1 MYNNIEN
8 DLFVKPLIDLIIS
21 QNNSS
26 INMDIVKKAAFFA
39 KKYHGPQMRQ
49 SGEPY
54 YSHPVAVA
62 QILSDYAIKYFRRY
76 FTHEI
81 IAGALLHDTIE
92 DTTLTFE
99 DIKHE
104 FGETIAIHV
113 EDLTRVKEYGKITAA
128 ESLEELYLQDKYGS
142 IIIKL
147 FDRVHNLQTIG
158 AKSLEKIKKIVDE
171 TVTYFLTIS
180 SEIAGTEFER
190 MLSALCINALAFQ
203 KPAQEFSIHPSFNS
217 TYRLAPLTF

>member
-1 MYNNIEN
+1 
-8 DLFVKPLIDLIIS
+8 
-21 QNNSS
+21 
-26 INMDIVKKAAFFA
+26 MDIVKKAAFFA

-142 IIIKL
+142 LTIKL

-158 AKSLEKIKKIVDE
+158 AKSPEKVKKIIDE
-171 TVTYFLTIS
+171 TLGHFTTLAVYLEIPNAEQVLYQLCQNAINPGQLSLRSLVFRDERIFLPNIQNES
-180 SEIAGTEFER
+180 VQNNI
-190 MLSALCINALAFQ
+190 L
-203 KPAQEFSIHPSFNS
+203 
-217 TYRLAPLTF
+217 